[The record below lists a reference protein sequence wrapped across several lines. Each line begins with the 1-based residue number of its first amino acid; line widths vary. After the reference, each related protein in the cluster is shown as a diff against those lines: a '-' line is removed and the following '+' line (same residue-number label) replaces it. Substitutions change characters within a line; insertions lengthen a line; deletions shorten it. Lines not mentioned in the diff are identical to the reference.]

1 MLEEEVKFHNLGLS
15 IVDEQHRFGVAQRSK
30 LWQKNSDFYPH
41 VLVMTA
47 TPIPRT
53 LAMTLYGDLDISVID
68 QLPAGRKPI
77 KTIHKFDA
85 HRLQV
90 NQFLK
95 DQITAGRQV
104 YIVYPLIEESAKLDL
119 KHLMDG
125 YESISRAFP
134 DYAISI
140 LHGKMKP
147 TAKDYEMSRFAKG
160 ETKIMV
166 ATTVIEVGVDV
177 PNASVMVIEN
187 AERFG
192 LSQLHQLRGR
202 VGRGAEQSYCIL
214 MTDYK
219 HSADSKVRIETMV
232 KTNNGFEIAETD
244 LSIRGPGDL
253 LGTQQSGVLDLLI
266 ADLGKDG
273 ELLKQARDKATEI
286 LQDDPEL
293 EKPEN
298 KVIRIQIEATRKT
311 AVNWSRIS

>member
-1 MLEEEVKFHNLGLS
+1 
-15 IVDEQHRFGVAQRSK
+15 
-30 LWQKNSDFYPH
+30 
-41 VLVMTA
+41 MTA

-53 LAMTLYGDLDISVID
+53 LAMTLYGDLEISVID
-68 QLPAGRKPI
+68 ELPVGRKPI
-77 KTIHKFDA
+77 KTIHRYDA

-90 NQFLK
+90 NQFIK
-95 DQITAGRQV
+95 DQIESGRQV
-104 YIVYPLIEESAKLDL
+104 YCVYPLIEESETLDL

-125 YESISRAFP
+125 YESIMRAFP
-134 DYAISI
+134 DTPVSI
-140 LHGKMKP
+140 LHGKMKAE
-147 TAKDYEMSRFAKG
+147 AKIYEMKRFSKG

-202 VGRGAEQSYCIL
+202 VGRGADQSYCIL
-214 MTDYK
+214 MTSYK
-219 HSADSKVRIETMV
+219 LGADSKIRIETMV
-232 KTNNGFEIAETD
+232 KTNNGFDIAETD
-244 LSIRGPGDL
+244 LKLRGPGDL

-273 ELLKQARDKATEI
+273 KLLQRAREKAIELLEE
-286 LQDDPEL
+286 DPEL
-293 EKPEN
+293 VKPEN
-298 KVIRIQIEATRKT
+298 DMIRVQVESMRKT